1 MFIDLLNKVRAGK
14 INDDFE
20 KLLKARLIHES
31 HENYPKHVF
40 HMYVENE
47 AALKRNK
54 AVLKDLPGELYRIE
68 ADGKVPD
75 NCKYPLTIIQ
85 AAQNQRQRNTRSLVK
100 LLKLKI
106 AAKLILT
113 VNLDKLI

>member
-1 MFIDLLNKVRAGK
+1 
-14 INDDFE
+14 
-20 KLLKARLIHES
+20 
-31 HENYPKHVF
+31 
-40 HMYVENE
+40 MYAKSEP
-47 AALKRNK
+47 AMKRSN
-54 AVLKDLPGELYRIE
+54 AVLNNLPNELYTMEVGDKIS
-68 ADGKVPD
+68 G
-75 NCKYPLTIIQ
+75 NCKYPLSIIQ

>member
-1 MFIDLLNKVRAGK
+1 MEVGDK
-14 INDDFE
+14 I
-20 KLLKARLIHES
+20 S
-31 HENYPKHVF
+31 
-40 HMYVENE
+40 
-47 AALKRNK
+47 
-54 AVLKDLPGELYRIE
+54 G
-68 ADGKVPD
+68 
-75 NCKYPLTIIQ
+75 NCKYPLAIIE